1 MMPAEY
7 LAPQLIDKL
16 PAVRGRLEAD
26 VPLGRY
32 TWFKVGGPA
41 EVFFRPADTAD
52 LAAFLQACPD
62 DVAVTV
68 FGNASNMLVR
78 DGGVE
83 GVVVRLGN
91 GFSSIDIDGDVL
103 TIGAGAADLSV
114 ARFARDQGF
123 VGLEFLAGIPGTMG
137 GAVFMNAGAYDKD
150 ITDVFVDCRVL
161 DRAGTEHIL
170 GPAEM
175 DFSYRRSA
183 LAEGMIVT
191 SVRLKGMPGD
201 GAEIDARMSDIQT
214 ARESTQPIR
223 TPTGGST
230 FKNPPG
236 TTAWKLID
244 DAGCRGLRQ
253 GSVTVSEQHCNF
265 LINDGD
271 ASAADIEA
279 LGEDV
284 RRRVH
289 EASGVTLEWEIR
301 RIGIP
306 VEPSVRK
313 VTP

>member
-1 MMPAEY
+1 
-7 LAPQLIDKL
+7 
-16 PAVRGRLEAD
+16 
-26 VPLGRY
+26 
-32 TWFKVGGPA
+32 
-41 EVFFRPADTAD
+41 
-52 LAAFLQACPD
+52 
-62 DVAVTV
+62 
-68 FGNASNMLVR
+68 
-78 DGGVE
+78 
-83 GVVVRLGN
+83 
-91 GFSSIDIDGDVL
+91 
-103 TIGAGAADLSV
+103 
-114 ARFARDQGF
+114 
-123 VGLEFLAGIPGTMG
+123 
-137 GAVFMNAGAYDKD
+137 
-150 ITDVFVDCRVL
+150 
-161 DRAGTEHIL
+161 
-170 GPAEM
+170 M

-253 GSVTVSEQHCNF
+253 GGVTVSEQHCNF